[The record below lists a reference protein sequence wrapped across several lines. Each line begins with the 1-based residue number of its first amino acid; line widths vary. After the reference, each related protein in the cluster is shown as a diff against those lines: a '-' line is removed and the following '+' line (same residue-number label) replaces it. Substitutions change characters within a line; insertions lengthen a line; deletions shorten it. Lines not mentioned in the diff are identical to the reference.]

1 MLMYFLPTAIRC
13 GGTGV
18 GTGDSTDQVG
28 DSGSMDLTGVS
39 DGVHPGIAAGI
50 LHIGMADIGVV
61 TGDQV
66 IGDRDGIITITILIM
81 AGLVLLIITI
91 TVAKVYAMLA
101 LLLPHTVGLLIIED
115 VLEDV
120 WWLEAA
126 MQTHR
131 YAAMGYV

>member
-1 MLMYFLPTAIRC
+1 
-13 GGTGV
+13 
-18 GTGDSTDQVG
+18 
-28 DSGSMDLTGVS
+28 
-39 DGVHPGIAAGI
+39 
-50 LHIGMADIGVV
+50 MADIGVV